1 MDNEELVT
9 NDDTV
14 TESMTLTDSGTSV
27 SLQQTHEDLLILM
40 FIILFVFVYERVR
53 IAIRS
58 LKKRGD

>member
-9 NDDTV
+9 NDIV

-27 SLQQTHEDLLILM
+27 SLQQIHEDLLILM

-53 IAIRS
+53 IAIR
-58 LKKRGD
+58 LLRKKGD

>member
-9 NDDTV
+9 NDIV

-27 SLQQTHEDLLILM
+27 SLQQIHEDLLILM

>member
-14 TESMTLTDSGTSV
+14 TESMTLTDSDVV
-27 SLQQTHEDLLILM
+27 SLQQIHEDLLILM

>member
-1 MDNEELVT
+1 MYNEELVT
-9 NDDTV
+9 NDDIV
-14 TESMTLTDSGTSV
+14 TESMTLTDSDAV
-27 SLQQTHEDLLILM
+27 SLQQIHEDLLILI

>member
-9 NDDTV
+9 NDDIV
-14 TESMTLTDSGTSV
+14 TESMTLTDSDAV
-27 SLQQTHEDLLILM
+27 SLQQIHEDLLILM

-58 LKKRGD
+58 LRKKGD

>member
-9 NDDTV
+9 NDDIV
-14 TESMTLTDSGTSV
+14 TESMTLTDSDAV
-27 SLQQTHEDLLILM
+27 SLQQIHEDLLILM

>member
-14 TESMTLTDSGTSV
+14 TESMTLTDSDAV
-27 SLQQTHEDLLILM
+27 SLQQIHEDLLILM

>member
-27 SLQQTHEDLLILM
+27 SLQQIHEDLLILM

>member
-27 SLQQTHEDLLILM
+27 SLQQIHEDLLILM
-40 FIILFVFVYERVR
+40 FIILVVFVYERVR

-58 LKKRGD
+58 LRKKGD